1 MALSSYSKLATSLQ
15 PASHSDIDAYRA
27 WIAEHAPLV
36 EQETDFLHN
45 ESDLMSLCG
54 KTFQTPSNRDITPIV
69 MVAVVLVSTTII
81 FKVVPQ
87 LLARIVISI
96 VIGIG
101 GLCTLAP
108 KIMEDMSLVKEWKRA
123 VGM

>member
-54 KTFQTPSNRDITPIV
+54 KPFQTPCNRDTTPIV

>member
-45 ESDLMSLCG
+45 ESDLMSLCRN
-54 KTFQTPSNRDITPIV
+54 TIQTPSKRDTTPIV
-69 MVAVVLVSTTII
+69 IVAVVLVSTTII